1 MKVTVEVDD
10 DIVREFLE
18 QERLH
23 IFRQI
28 ITDITLETYPYRHQV
43 GNVFDDTEL
52 FNSINKLIEYYGGKK
67 VDWEQMYTINEAL
80 KKHSVH
86 DD

>member
-1 MKVTVEVDD
+1 MKVTVDLDD
-10 DIVREFLE
+10 GLVREFLE

-28 ITDITLETYPYRHQV
+28 IDDITLETYPYRHQV
-43 GNVFDDTEL
+43 GNVFDDIEL
-52 FNSINKLIEYYGGKK
+52 FKAVNKMIEYYGGKNA
-67 VDWEQMYTINEAL
+67 DWEVMYTINESL